1 VSRRRRAANIA
12 VPSPLD
18 NGAGAL
24 AAHEGAS
31 RAAKRAFG
39 RALAI
44 FMVAGFCLSS
54 LDATAKYLV
63 RDHALFLVVW
73 ARYAG
78 QMTIVTPFAWRNAG
92 PGFWRT
98 RRLRLQLLRSAL
110 LLAATVCFFGAL
122 RYLPLA
128 EGSAI
133 TFLAPIFVV
142 VLSGPLLGERP
153 NLARWVAT
161 GAGFCGILILVRPG
175 SAVFHPA
182 ALLLVLAALCNALY
196 YLLTRKLVDE
206 SMHTTLFY
214 SALVGTVGLSLA
226 LPWELKLATPTA
238 ADAWFLALGLF
249 AGLGHWLI
257 VSAFQHAQPSLLTPF
272 SYLQMIWATLYG
284 YLVFNQL
291 PDRWSGLGMTIIV
304 ASGLLLALQERRR
317 AS

>member
-1 VSRRRRAANIA
+1 MNSDLQL
-12 VPSPLD
+12 P
-18 NGAGAL
+18 AGNAT
-24 AAHEGAS
+24 S
-31 RAAKRAFG
+31 RASSRAFP
-39 RALAI
+39 RALLM
-44 FMVAGFCLSS
+44 FLVAGFCLSS

-63 RDHALFLVVW
+63 RDHPLFLVVW

-78 QMTIVTPFAWRNAG
+78 QMLVVTPFAWRRAG

-98 RRLRLQLLRSAL
+98 RRLGLQLLRSAL
-110 LLAATVCFFGAL
+110 LLGATVCFFGAL

-161 GAGFCGILILVRPG
+161 ATGFCGILILVRPG

-182 ALLLVLAALCNALY
+182 ALLLVVAALFNALY
-196 YLLTRKLVDE
+196 FLLTRKLVDE

-214 SALVGTVGLSLA
+214 SALVGTVGLSMA
-226 LPWELKLATPTA
+226 LPWELQLATPA
-238 ADAWFLALGLF
+238 PRDALFLALGLF
-249 AGLGHWLI
+249 AGVGHWLI

-284 YLVFNQL
+284 YLIFDQL
-291 PDRWSGLGMTIIV
+291 PDRWSGAGMTIIV

-317 AS
+317 ATY